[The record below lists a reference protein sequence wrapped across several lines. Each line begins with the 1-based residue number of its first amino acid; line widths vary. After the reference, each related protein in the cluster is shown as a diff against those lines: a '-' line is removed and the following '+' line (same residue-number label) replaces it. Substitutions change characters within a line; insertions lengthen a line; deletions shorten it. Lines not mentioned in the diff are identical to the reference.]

1 MKEIC
6 KSKQTL
12 QNWASFYSWS
22 LHSEHTAAGKW
33 LPSLC
38 SKEQQLIKNSHIY
51 MTKDELDEHS
61 VEWKKMNR
69 TGVLLVKSHLTKI
82 LHGSKKPGRQLY
94 VRTCNE
100 IPVSFPT
107 SLLHTQL
114 NCIILRVAS
123 NIFLLLW
130 TSVLNW
136 REKKKPDKAIQ
147 LSLNPELSQQTIL
160 YLIYLLLRIWNSRQI
175 ASLLSF
181 WNTHDVDKGH
191 VNKSC
196 ITCMWLKSFY
206 SQMLTTG
213 ANFPHYKHPMVQAFR
228 NWNIFS
234 PC

>member
-51 MTKDELDEHS
+51 TTKDELDEHS

-82 LHGSKKPGRQLY
+82 LHGSKIPGRQLN
-94 VRTCNE
+94 VSTCNE

-123 NIFLLLW
+123 YFL
-130 TSVLNW
+130 TSVNFSIKLKG
-136 REKKKPDKAIQ
+136 KKKPDKAIQ

-213 ANFPHYKHPMVQAFR
+213 ANFPTTNTPWFR
-228 NWNIFS
+228 HSGSEISF
-234 PC
+234 PHAK